1 MYFHLAT
8 GGLCKFLH
16 AMGQS
21 RRSKLQCVHQLTT
34 YPYFIISEC
43 VADQT
48 RHYSDAFF
56 VALILA
62 SGTGRVVFPFPVP
75 KWLTTIIQWDILVC
89 ASLCVRVCVR
99 ACVCVDG

>member
-1 MYFHLAT
+1 MPQMDFE
-8 GGLCKFLH
+8 FLH
-16 AMGQS
+16 AVGQS
-21 RRSKLQCVHQLTT
+21 ISSKLQCVHQLTT

-62 SGTGRVVFPFPVP
+62 PGTGRVVFPFPVP
-75 KWLTTIIQWDILVC
+75 KMADNNNSVGYFGVC
-89 ASLCVRVCVR
+89 ISVC
-99 ACVCVDG
+99 